1 MGKQI
6 LMSWPRQILLTF
18 CTLSTLAVV
27 GVQVLHESAED
38 SAEVS

>member
-6 LMSWPRQILLTF
+6 LMSWPRHILLTF
-18 CTLSTLAVV
+18 CTLSTLA
-27 GVQVLHESAED
+27 VQVLHESAED